1 MRSKHRMRKHRLVS
15 KAVDDIVKNITSTH
29 ADSVQMEVQN
39 QESHH
44 NVFSE
49 CAAMPDAQPEQQHE
63 SNEGQCIEWY
73 REGGEN
79 LNSETLCSNDVYINK
94 LFSVITHAFV
104 QFLNLD
110 FSARNQNMNKSYL
123 LIPH

>member
-1 MRSKHRMRKHRLVS
+1 MSFNM
-15 KAVDDIVKNITSTH
+15 
-29 ADSVQMEVQN
+29 
-39 QESHH
+39 
-44 NVFSE
+44 SE
-49 CAAMPDAQPEQQHE
+49 CFVLLCTFLR
-63 SNEGQCIEWY
+63 NIKCLKWGQTGDLAS
-73 REGGEN
+73 R
-79 LNSETLCSNDVYINK
+79 TLISISK